1 MRKPENRLGERL
13 CKAGYI
19 TQNQLADALNRQ
31 HETGGLLGDILAGQ
45 GYLPAGRLTEFLCE
59 DRFTRLGELLIQE
72 RQLTKD
78 QLESALEFQRK
89 HGGRLG
95 NICVHLGYLTENE
108 LEAVLQKHSQKKGML
123 GEILIHDGVITQEQ
137 LDKAIEMQKRSGGQ
151 LGEILLFLQYI
162 DQDTLC
168 RELSAQLELGRVGE
182 DLDVSGI
189 KNLPYPLADKYKALI
204 VSDREDGCILAVQN
218 RLEPAAIKKIED
230 YLGKPAEQ
238 VLATAKEMNAL
249 WDRCFK
255 KDQLHKSIFDL
266 YDTQPENSAI
276 VTFSTP
282 QLAILITLGILML
295 AGFIFDW
302 LSTLFIFNMII
313 QIVYAIMTI
322 LKLWLALLGEEKNSQ
337 TQISEEKL
345 KEIDEKNLPVYT
357 ILVPVYHEA
366 EVIETLLH
374 HISAMDYPKY
384 KLDVRILLEAD
395 DAETIEAVARLH
407 DSGETGIDFTA
418 IIVPKS
424 QPQTKPKACNYGLLQ
439 ARGEY
444 VVIYDAEDRP
454 EPDQLKKACLAFK
467 KLPKEYVCIQ
477 AKLNYYNSRQNLLT
491 KLFTQEYSMWFENLL
506 VGVMQMDIPVP
517 LGGTSNHFKMS
528 FLREVGGWDPFNVTE
543 DADLGIRLF
552 KFRYKTVVLDSRTW
566 EEANSSLKGWIRQR
580 SRWIKGYMQTWLVH
594 MRHPAKLYRD
604 LGFRGFVGY
613 QAMVFG
619 TPALPLI
626 NPLLWLMMVL
636 WFTTKAWW
644 IQFLFPGLLYYI
656 ALIQLVFGNFMFT
669 YINLIGM
676 YSVVRDC
683 NLKKKPSFS
692 YSLIKFALLTP
703 AYWVLMSVAAYVAL
717 FQLLK
722 KPFYWE
728 KTMHGLD
735 LNEENAGDKNVKNK
749 GEIL

>member
-13 CKAGYI
+13 VQAGCI
-19 TQNQLADALNRQ
+19 TQNQLSDALNRQ
-31 HETGGLLGDILAGQ
+31 QETGGLLGDILAGQ
-45 GYLPAGRLTEFLCE
+45 GYLPPGKLSEFLCE
-59 DRFTRLGELLIQE
+59 DKFTKLGELLIQE
-72 RQLTKD
+72 GQLTKD

-108 LEAVLQKHSQKKGML
+108 LEAVLQKHSQKKGKL
-123 GEILIHDGVITQEQ
+123 GEILLHDGIITQEQ

-162 DQDTLC
+162 DEDTLC
-168 RELSAQLELGRVGE
+168 RELSSQLELGRVGE
-182 DLDVSGI
+182 DSDVSGI

-204 VSDREDGCILAVQN
+204 VSDRDDGCILAVQN
-218 RLEPAAIKKIED
+218 RLEPAAVKEIED

-238 VLATAKEMNAL
+238 VLATAKEMNVW

-302 LSTLFIFNMII
+302 LSTLFFVNMII
-313 QIVYAIMTI
+313 QIIYAIMTI

-345 KEIDEKNLPVYT
+345 KEIDEKNLPIYT

-366 EVIETLLH
+366 EVIGTLLH

-395 DAETIEAVARLH
+395 DAETIEAVAKLH

-626 NPLLWLMMVL
+626 NPLLWLMMIL

-735 LNEENAGDKNVKNK
+735 LTEEDAGGKNVKNK

>member
-13 CKAGYI
+13 VKAGYL
-19 TQNQLADALNRQ
+19 TQNQLSDALNRQ

-45 GYLPAGRLTEFLCE
+45 GYLPTDKLAEFLCE
-59 DRFTRLGELLIQE
+59 DRFARLGELLIQE
-72 RQLTKD
+72 GQLTKD

-95 NICVHLGYLTENE
+95 NICVHLGYLTENG
-108 LEAVLQKHSQKKGML
+108 LEAVLQKHSQKKGKL
-123 GEILIHDGVITQEQ
+123 GEILLHDGVITQEQ

-182 DLDVSGI
+182 DSDVSGI
-189 KNLPYPLADKYKALI
+189 QNLPYPLADKYKALI

-218 RLEPAAIKKIED
+218 RLEPAAIKEIED

-238 VLATAKEMNAL
+238 VLATAKEMNAW

-302 LSTLFIFNMII
+302 LSTLFIVNMII
-313 QIVYAIMTI
+313 QIIYAIMTI

-366 EVIETLLH
+366 EVIGTLLH

-384 KLDVRILLEAD
+384 KLDVRILLETD

-418 IIVPKS
+418 IIVPQS

-735 LNEENAGDKNVKNK
+735 LTEENAGDKNVKNK